1 MTGAGLPI
9 PLPAQ
14 VQVLGDAARL
24 FGLADPIRMLT
35 EFQQL
40 IDTDELR
47 RLAREVWGTPAAP
60 SPASAT
66 LDETGDRLV
75 DHFLRTV
82 QDRWRGSAYD
92 GFERYLTDVRAAL
105 RQEADSLPMVGD
117 ALVEVADGIELTWL
131 EMIGVT
137 LTAAGLILSV
147 EGLLGAGNIV
157 VGLIGALISL
167 VSALVTAISLR
178 APRVALL
185 ARHATTLDRYVRDA
199 PSPVDAL
206 PGIQGR
212 ATGWEPRTTDPYT

>member
-1 MTGAGLPI
+1 MSQAAL
-9 PLPAQ
+9 PLP
-14 VQVLGDAARL
+14 VQVTVLGEAARIL
-24 FGLADPIRMLT
+24 NLDDPIRMLRD
-35 EFQQL
+35 FQKF

-47 RLAREVWGTPAAP
+47 RVAHEVWGTPAVP

-66 LDETGDRLV
+66 LDDTGDRLV

-82 QDRWRGSAYD
+82 QDRWQGSAYD

-105 RQEADSLPMVGD
+105 HQEADSLPMIGA

-131 EMIGVT
+131 EMIGAA

-147 EGLLGAGNIV
+147 EGLLSAGNIV
-157 VGLIGALISL
+157 VGLIGLLIALISG
-167 VSALVTAISLR
+167 LVTLISLR

-185 ARHATTLDRYVRDA
+185 ARQETTLDRYVRNA

-206 PGIQGR
+206 PAIQGR
-212 ATGWEPRTTDPYT
+212 ATGWQPRTADPYT